1 LQQSAFFVLF
11 FVKFYFIKG
20 AKRGVSRVSILRDD
34 LTISFYDKNFLQNLY
49 KIIFFFCFDFIFG
62 TFLLVYY
69 QNISP
74 FEHVWAYFHYYYWR
88 YWKKRE
94 EKNGLKQRKLTETY
108 DNADEF
114 EILFNYSIYLQKSI
128 VFKKFT

>member
-1 LQQSAFFVLF
+1 MCEHI
-11 FVKFYFIKG
+11 FIIITG
-20 AKRGVSRVSILRDD
+20 AI
-34 LTISFYDKNFLQNLY
+34 
-49 KIIFFFCFDFIFG
+49 
-62 TFLLVYY
+62 
-69 QNISP
+69 
-74 FEHVWAYFHYYYWR
+74 E
-88 YWKKRE
+88 KKRE

>member
-1 LQQSAFFVLF
+1 
-11 FVKFYFIKG
+11 
-20 AKRGVSRVSILRDD
+20 VSIF
-34 LTISFYDKNFLQNLY
+34 S
-49 KIIFFFCFDFIFG
+49 
-62 TFLLVYY
+62 LLLL
-69 QNISP
+69 
-74 FEHVWAYFHYYYWR
+74 ALLK
-88 YWKKRE
+88 KKRE

>member
-1 LQQSAFFVLF
+1 MIRIFCKICTKSFSFFV
-11 FVKFYFIKG
+11 
-20 AKRGVSRVSILRDD
+20 
-34 LTISFYDKNFLQNLY
+34 
-49 KIIFFFCFDFIFG
+49 FDFIFG
-62 TFLLVYY
+62 TLLLVFY

-74 FEHVWAYFHYYYWR
+74 FGQVWAYFHYYLLSLL
-88 YWKKRE
+88 KKKK
-94 EKNGLKQRKLTETY
+94 EKTKIDLKQSKLTEIY